1 MKNEDRQGFSQRHP
15 FIFGF
20 TLLMA
25 AAILLGGIA
34 AVFRVFLGG
43 GSLFPGETVGVAN
56 LEGVIMD
63 SRRLV
68 GWLETLRRDESV
80 KGVVLRINSPGGGVG
95 PSQEI
100 YSAVKRLNAAKPV
113 VVSMGPVAASGGYY
127 AAAPARLIIANPG
140 TVTGSIGVKMQLS
153 DFRGLMEK
161 LGIAYVGFASGKFK
175 DSTSP
180 FKEMT
185 DEERAYLQA
194 LVMDLYDQ
202 FLTDVAEGR
211 GIPVDEL
218 RKVADG
224 RALTGRQALEH
235 SLVDRL
241 GDYHAAL
248 EACAELSGVVGDY
261 SVVEGPEK
269 KTGFFR
275 DMLLGGEASVS
286 IKEFFGPR
294 WQFLYQ

>member
-248 EACAELSGVVGDY
+248 EVCAELSGIDGDY